1 LNTSIFIAKRYF
13 FSRKK
18 SGFINF
24 ISFISMLSITFATAA
39 LVIVLSALN
48 GMEYLLRK
56 MFSSMDAD
64 LVITPVQGKSFELTQ
79 EMMLKIQNFEDVKST
94 CKVIEDNALLKY
106 RDKQM
111 IVRMKGVEK
120 SFIQHSDLQDYIIY
134 GNYKLEDS
142 IYYGAIL
149 GRGVQY
155 RLSVTMDDQFSL
167 LQLIYPKN
175 TKKININPEKAFNV
189 INLVPECVFAVE
201 KQYDDN
207 YLIVPLKVAQY
218 LMDYQQKISYLE
230 IYLHNAKNLK
240 YVQRKLKG
248 FLGENFKVLN
258 SDEQHAAFLKA
269 VKIEKLIVYFIFTVI
284 IAVASISI
292 YLSLSMLVLEKRRD
306 IKTLFMLGAEPGT
319 IKLIFFYVGTFV
331 ALSGAFLGLVLG
343 LILCWVQ
350 QTFELVSM
358 GMQTSVVDAYPIKIH
373 AFDLIVS
380 FLTISCIS
388 VTASL
393 FPSKKT
399 VEFIQ

>member
-1 LNTSIFIAKRYF
+1 
-13 FSRKK
+13 
-18 SGFINF
+18 
-24 ISFISMLSITFATAA
+24 
-39 LVIVLSALN
+39 
-48 GMEYLLRK
+48 
-56 MFSSMDAD
+56 MDAD